1 MRRVRVVV
9 CAVLMTALAAA
20 CGPGGS
26 GETKSGDQRAQQTR
40 KETKMNM
47 QQAGEGSEKIL
58 DDTLAAIRP
67 PVKWAYGA
75 PMQEACSTDLN
86 EPTGRTTVTRS
97 RNLMTV
103 VSPQRRGSLLGV
115 VQRHWEQQGFKVTS
129 VRNDE
134 SMPWLR
140 ASRPDGFSVSL
151 QVGSV
156 GNVFISAS
164 FACAQDS
171 AMTYPT
177 GTPGQPGGPRSEEL
191 RPTERSE
198 FWSADQ
204 SGSES

>member
-1 MRRVRVVV
+1 MRRAKVVA
-9 CAVLMTALAAA
+9 CAVLMAALAA
-20 CGPGGS
+20 CGPGEAGP
-26 GETKSGDQRAQQTR
+26 GQTKSGDQRVRQTQ
-40 KETKMNM
+40 KASKMNM

-58 DDTLAAIRP
+58 DETLATIQP

-75 PMQEACSTDLN
+75 PMREACSTDLN

-97 RNLMTV
+97 RNILTV
-103 VSPQRRGSLLGV
+103 VSPHRRGSLLGV

-164 FACAQDS
+164 FGCAEDS
-171 AMTYPT
+171 AMTYPA
-177 GTPGQPGGPRSEEL
+177 GTPGQPGGPRAEDL
-191 RPTERSE
+191 RPREQSE
-198 FWSADQ
+198 FWSAA
-204 SGSES
+204 G

>member
-1 MRRVRVVV
+1 
-9 CAVLMTALAAA
+9 MTVLAALTA
-20 CGPGGS
+20 CEPGGA
-26 GETKSGDQRAQQTR
+26 GQAKSDQSVRQTQ
-40 KETKMNM
+40 KASTMDM

-75 PMQEACSTDLN
+75 PMREACSTDLN

-97 RNLMTV
+97 RNLLTV
-103 VSPQRRGSLLGV
+103 VAPHRRGSLLGV

-134 SMPWLR
+134 TMPWLR
-140 ASRPDGFSVSL
+140 ATRPDGFSVSL

-164 FACAQDS
+164 FACARDS
-171 AMTYPT
+171 AMTYPP
-177 GTPGQPGGPRSEEL
+177 GTPGQPGGPRTEEL

-198 FWSADQ
+198 FWS
-204 SGSES
+204 GEG